1 MSDQNRLTP
10 PVPTNKFLDYAQWAL
25 ALAGAAVALL
35 FPLKGGGSAV
45 PVAMMLTI
53 PFAVIH
59 GVRRYGWKL
68 LLGFFIVTFVVSN
81 GFENLSIATGF
92 PFGNYYYTGSPKLFY
107 VPLVVGPFYFGLGY
121 VSWLLAST
129 ILDRADERL
138 NLRERSGRINVVIL
152 PILAAAAITAF
163 DVGSDSVAST
173 VGLVWIW
180 ENGGGMFGVPY
191 TNYLGWWFV
200 TYVFFQ
206 IFSLMIALRPPAR
219 AISASASAMLPPV
232 IIYLSLGLSSVTYFI
247 ATVSSAEVVK
257 DQAGTS
263 WSLAQ
268 LAEAMMTINIFGLV
282 VFAFIALAKLA
293 KGDVNTS
300 R

>member
-10 PVPTNKFLDYAQWAL
+10 PVPTNKFLDYAQWAF

-35 FPLKGGGSAV
+35 FPLNGGGSAGS
-45 PVAMMLTI
+45 VALMLTI

-68 LLGFFIVTFVVSN
+68 FLGFFIVTFVVSN
-81 GFENLSIATGF
+81 GFENLSIMTGF

-107 VPLVVGPFYFGLGY
+107 VPLVVGPLYFGLGY
-121 VSWLLAST
+121 VSWLVAST

-152 PILAAAAITAF
+152 PILAAAAMTAF

-173 VGLVWIW
+173 VSLTWIW
-180 ENGGGMFGVPY
+180 GHGGGLFGVPY

-206 IFSLMIALRPPAR
+206 IFSLMIALRSPAR
-219 AISASASAMLPPV
+219 TINASAMLTPI

-247 ATVSSAEVVK
+247 ATAGSADVVK

-268 LAEAMMTINIFGLV
+268 LAETMMTINIFGLV